1 VKLTDDLNAFWIS
14 KLGTKRVTELSASS
28 RSGTTLD
35 KARNVLTEM
44 GKDRALFHK
53 LMFEGFDGFFHQSVF
68 SRFLGRKSMAK
79 ALEDLAIGNKGPV
92 TWMARESLSAG
103 RVRVLGG
110 VQKQIEFLTETDD
123 VIRQDVTIPAMAE
136 ALPSYFRVR
145 VLTLQSTVKLW
156 TELLAR
162 PIRRIL
168 TPVID
173 TELSDL
179 LFQALSKGA
188 TDLGVMHDLSRQA
201 VELMKNT
208 GKVHTYSGTFGVRKV
223 GRTRHTT
230 EGGGFGRRRQP
241 LHIVMRPEFDELIA
255 SDQIRHCEIEIQEDY
270 EGLISG
276 TALVLYPMEGKIV
289 FRRMLGGGLIDDFL
303 AYLAR

>member
-1 VKLTDDLNAFWIS
+1 
-14 KLGTKRVTELSASS
+14 
-28 RSGTTLD
+28 
-35 KARNVLTEM
+35 VL
-44 GKDRALFHK
+44 
-53 LMFEGFDGFFHQSVF
+53 
-68 SRFLGRKSMAK
+68 
-79 ALEDLAIGNKGPV
+79 
-92 TWMARESLSAG
+92 AG
-103 RVRVLGG
+103 VR
-110 VQKQIEFLTETDD
+110 KQIEFLTETDD

-136 ALPSYFRVR
+136 ALPAYFRVR

-173 TELSDL
+173 TELSEL
-179 LFQALSKGA
+179 LFQALSKDSI
-188 TDLGVMHDLSRQA
+188 DLGVMHDLSRQA
-201 VELMKNT
+201 VELMTNT
-208 GKVHTYSGTFGVRKV
+208 AKVHTYSGTFGVRKV

-230 EGGGFGRRRQP
+230 EGGGFGRQRQP
-241 LHIVMRPEFDELIA
+241 LHTVMRPEFDELIA

-270 EGLISG
+270 EGLMSG